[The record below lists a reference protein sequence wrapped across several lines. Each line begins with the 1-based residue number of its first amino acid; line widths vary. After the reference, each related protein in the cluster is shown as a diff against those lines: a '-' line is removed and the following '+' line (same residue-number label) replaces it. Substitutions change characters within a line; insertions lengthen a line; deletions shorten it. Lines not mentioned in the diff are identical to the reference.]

1 VELAEVRERRGGR
14 ERRYRAVHG
23 SPLSDQG
30 HEGVPLLA
38 EALAHNL
45 RDRAG
50 RRAPD
55 GQGVTSDAE
64 LWVAPEVWAGFRDR
78 LAALFTELHDAAQ
91 APHAPGTVGI
101 GVTAM
106 VFPLTEPPAPPAPPA
121 PPGTP
126 RPAERP

>member
-1 VELAEVRERRGGR
+1 M
-14 ERRYRAVHG
+14 
-23 SPLSDQG
+23 
-30 HEGVPLLA
+30 PLLA

-55 GQGVTSDAE
+55 AQGVTSDAE
-64 LWVAPEVWAGFRDR
+64 LWVAPEVWTGFRDR

-91 APHAPGTVGI
+91 APHAPGSVGI

-106 VFPLTEPPAPPAPPA
+106 VFPLAEPPAEPPGPAEPSGPAAPPD
-121 PPGTP
+121 PV
-126 RPAERP
+126 ERP